1 MSKVEFTVDVTL
13 KDSAILSEQR
23 QKTLAAYKLLAS
35 AIANDGVNPV
45 DGTLAEATSFLNE
58 ATELGKAKESND
70 NHKESKENTEKDV
83 D

>member
-1 MSKVEFTVDVTL
+1 MEFTVDVTL
-13 KDSAILSEQR
+13 KDSEILSEQR

-35 AIANDGVNPV
+35 AIANDGINPV

-58 ATELGKAKESND
+58 ATNLGKAKT
-70 NHKESKENTEKDV
+70 SKTENIEPKDEKKEKDV

>member
-1 MSKVEFTVDVTL
+1 MEFTVDVTL

-35 AIANDGVNPV
+35 AIANDGINPV

-58 ATELGKAKESND
+58 AAELGKAKESKD
-70 NHKESKENTEKDV
+70 EHKEETKEENQEKDV

>member
-1 MSKVEFTVDVTL
+1 MEFTVDVTL
-13 KDSAILSEQR
+13 KDSEILSEQR

-35 AIANDGVNPV
+35 AIANDGINPV

-58 ATELGKAKESND
+58 AANLGKAKVSN
-70 NHKESKENTEKDV
+70 NENKAPKEENNEKDV

>member
-1 MSKVEFTVDVTL
+1 MEFTVDVTL
-13 KDSAILSEQR
+13 KDSEILSEQR

-35 AIANDGVNPV
+35 AIANDGINPV

-58 ATELGKAKESND
+58 ATNLGKAKASKTENIKP
-70 NHKESKENTEKDV
+70 KEENKEKDV